1 MIISDQ
7 IGRTVHVPAL
17 PQRIVS
23 LVPSIT
29 ELLIDLELT
38 KRLVGRTKFCVHPK
52 HSVKKI
58 AKVGG
63 TKQVSLEKVAALQP
77 DLIIA
82 NQEENDEGQI
92 KALMTHFPVWVSQIP
107 TFAAGLEMIQSV
119 GQLTQTVEK
128 ANNIIERSSDA
139 WQKLYDAKRS
149 IKTAYLIWQKPYM
162 TIGNDTYIHDVLR
175 QLGFVNVFSETT
187 RYPTFTLSDLQQ
199 RQPHLILLSSE
210 PFPFKQQHLDDL
222 QSVFPS
228 TSIRLVDGEAFSWY
242 GTRFLKTA
250 GYLQELTNSTLTNST
265 KE

>member
-7 IGRTVHVPAL
+7 IGRTVHTPEL
-17 PQRIVS
+17 PKRIIS

-29 ELLIDLELT
+29 ELLVDLGLT
-38 KRLVGRTKFCVHPK
+38 NRLVGRTKFCVHPEGIVR
-52 HSVKKI
+52 SI
-58 AKVGG
+58 PKVGG
-63 TKQVSLEKVAALQP
+63 TKRVAFEKIAALQP

-92 KALMTHFPVWVSQIP
+92 KQLMVHFPVWVSQVP
-107 TFAAGLEMIQSV
+107 TFAAGLEMVQSV

-128 ANNIIERSSDA
+128 ANNIIERSSVA
-139 WQKLYDAKRS
+139 WQQLYAEPS
-149 IKTAYLIWQKPYM
+149 MKTAYLIWQKPYM

-175 QLGFVNVFSETT
+175 QLGFLNVFSEAT

-199 RQPHLILLSSE
+199 RQPQLILLSSE
-210 PFPFKQQHLDDL
+210 PFPFKQQHLDTL
-222 QSVFPS
+222 QLAFPNTSV
-228 TSIRLVDGEAFSWY
+228 RLVDGEAFSWY

-250 GYLQELTNSTLTNST
+250 NYLRELTNSTLTNST